1 MRESPRQELWV
12 GIFVL
17 AGLVAIAYLSI
28 AIGGLRAGGP
38 GGKSIVATFDEIGG
52 LKPRARVVIGGVKIG
67 QVQSIELAKDFRARV
82 TLDVDKALALPSDTS
97 ASILTSGVLG
107 DQYVALEPGA
117 EETTLAQG
125 DEIQFTQ
132 SAVVLERL
140 IGKLIQN
147 LGSGSHKSDEG
158 KDGNAP
164 AGTDANP
171 SGGAEGGGSQ

>member
-12 GIFVL
+12 GAFVL
-17 AGLVAIAYLSI
+17 VGLAAIAYLSI

-38 GGKSIVATFDEIGG
+38 SGRSIIATFDEIGG
-52 LKPRARVVIGGVKIG
+52 LKDRARVVIGGVKVG
-67 QVQSIELAKDFRARV
+67 QVKSIALASDFRARV
-82 TLDVDKALALPSDTS
+82 TLDVDQKLALPSDTS

-117 EETTLAQG
+117 EETTLQQG

-147 LGSGSHKSDEG
+147 LGNGSKKDASDGANGAAAEEG
-158 KDGNAP
+158 A
-164 AGTDANP
+164 
-171 SGGAEGGGSQ
+171 SE

>member
-12 GIFVL
+12 GVFVL

-38 GGKSIVATFDEIGG
+38 GGRAIIATFDEIGG
-52 LKPRARVVIGGVKIG
+52 LKQRARVVVGGVKVG

-82 TLDVDKALALPSDTS
+82 TLDVDAKLALPSDTS

-117 EETTLAQG
+117 EETTLAAG

-147 LGSGSHKSDEG
+147 LGSGSRNSDEH
-158 KDGNAP
+158 KDS
-164 AGTDANP
+164 D
-171 SGGAEGGGSQ
+171 SGAADDGSAAEGGGAQ

>member
-12 GIFVL
+12 GVFVFVGL
-17 AGLVAIAYLSI
+17 AAIAYLSI
-28 AIGGLRAGGP
+28 AIGGLRTGGP
-38 GGKSIVATFDEIGG
+38 GGRSIVATFDEIGG
-52 LKPRARVVIGGVKIG
+52 LKSRARVVVGGVKVG
-67 QVQSIELAKDFRARV
+67 QVAAIELAPDFRARV
-82 TLDVDKALALPSDTS
+82 TLDVDEKLPLPSDTS

-107 DQYVALEPGA
+107 DQYIALEPGA

-147 LGSGSHKSDEG
+147 LGSGSGDG
-158 KDGNAP
+158 KA
-164 AGTDANP
+164 AEETDA
-171 SGGAEGGGSQ
+171 GAAEGGAPE